1 MEINYGIDMLIR
13 FLEKEFAEK
22 INVNNECLLNIVY
35 INMDIEN
42 KNNVYNGLKINII
55 WEDDIFKVRIKSRK
69 ANVTLSTVSIYS
81 LIDFILINKNFFRE
95 YDY

>member
-22 INVNNECLLNIVY
+22 VNINNECLIDMVY
-35 INMDIEN
+35 IDLHIEN

-55 WEDDIFKVRIKSRK
+55 WENDIFKVEINSRK
-69 ANVTLSTVSIYS
+69 VNVTLSTVSIYNV
-81 LIDFILINKNFFRE
+81 IDFILINKNLFRT